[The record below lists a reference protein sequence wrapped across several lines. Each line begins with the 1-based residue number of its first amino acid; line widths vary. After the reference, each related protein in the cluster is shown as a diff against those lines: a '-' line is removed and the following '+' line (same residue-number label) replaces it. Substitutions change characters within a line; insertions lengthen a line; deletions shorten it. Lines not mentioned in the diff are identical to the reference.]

1 MYVIYIILV
10 IIYYIDYIHYIL
22 YRLQVNTIYYILHI
36 MLYIYCI
43 STTNPAIHTRIKSTG
58 YTSLTI
64 GGTTLDHNLFFR
76 LSHGDLRC
84 QVGRCDLAPLENTKL
99 ASVEWP
105 YTSFFRNQPYWKVFF
120 HHWAICFYR
129 EFFLPSLSTSPRICP
144 KSLSQKAPATQ
155 VLGSSLRDRSYS
167 PSFDF

>member
-1 MYVIYIILV
+1 MIYIYYIVYIIL
-10 IIYYIDYIHYIL
+10 YYIKYVCNIYNISYYIL
-22 YRLQVNTIYYILHI
+22 YRLYTLYIIQITSKYYILYI
-36 MLYIYCI
+36 TYNVIYIYIYCI

-105 YTSFFRNQPYWKVFF
+105 YTSFFSQSTILKSIFPPLG
-120 HHWAICFYR
+120 HL
-129 EFFLPSLSTSPRICP
+129 FLS
-144 KSLSQKAPATQ
+144 
-155 VLGSSLRDRSYS
+155 
-167 PSFDF
+167 